1 MQLNIDIYK
10 KRSEGV
16 DDIIDSYLH
25 VQSDDFSAPLV
36 NIPDGYHELFF
47 DLHTKKMQINRA
59 ERTPEIL
66 FLAKEVNIFI
76 IRFTPYGFSLI
87 ADRFP
92 VSQLKIKT
100 SKTKRPENL
109 VHEFGKI
116 VFNEPHITERIAKIE
131 NLIRQIYSG
140 KIVADPITKDIS
152 SKIILANGSTRLG
165 SLYDEYL
172 LSSRQIESNFKLLTT
187 LRPKTFAKYIRF
199 TNALLAKLQDPGIK
213 LSQLSYEFGYTDQSH
228 FIKEFRIYLGMCPG
242 KFFQTR
248 RSTTINYL

>member
-47 DLHTKKMQINRA
+47 DLHTKKMQVNQA
-59 ERTPEIL
+59 ERYPEIL
-66 FLAKEVNIFI
+66 AIGKKVDIFI
-76 IRFTPYGFSLI
+76 IRFTPYGFSLL
-87 ADRFP
+87 ADSFP
-92 VSQLKIKT
+92 VTRLKNNTGKLN
-100 SKTKRPENL
+100 RPEKL
-109 VHEFGKI
+109 AQEFAKI
-116 VFNEPHITERIAKIE
+116 IFNEEHVSEKIAKVE
-131 NLIRQIYSG
+131 KLILQIYSG

-165 SLYDEYL
+165 ALYDEYL

-199 TNALLAKLQDPGIK
+199 TNALLAKLRDPGIK

-228 FIKEFRIYLGMCPG
+228 FIKEFKIYLGMCPG